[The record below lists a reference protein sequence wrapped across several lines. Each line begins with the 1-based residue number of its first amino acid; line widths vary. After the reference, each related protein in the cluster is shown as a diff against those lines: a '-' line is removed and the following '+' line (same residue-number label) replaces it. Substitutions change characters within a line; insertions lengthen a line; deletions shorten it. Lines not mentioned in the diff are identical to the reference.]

1 MLSLSEFKKKLHDE
15 VPSGKN
21 YIIKNIKGKDFVVVK
36 NLEGQNKETLVT
48 FSKTSF
54 FFMLSLSEFIILS
67 LAIPYR
73 PFIANSNICC
83 GLISKPISLCI
94 SLNNLFLIG
103 LGIR

>member
-1 MLSLSEFKKKLHDE
+1 LSKSIKNDISFEKKLHDE

-36 NLEGQNKETLVT
+36 NLEGQNK
-48 FSKTSF
+48 
-54 FFMLSLSEFIILS
+54 SLSEFIILS
-67 LAIPYR
+67 LATPYL

-94 SLNNLFLIG
+94 SLNSLFLIG
-103 LGIR
+103 LGILPR

>member
-1 MLSLSEFKKKLHDE
+1 MVVKQQLSKSIKNDITFEKKLHDE

-21 YIIKNIKGKDFVVVK
+21 Y
-36 NLEGQNKETLVT
+36 
-48 FSKTSF
+48 KTSF

-67 LAIPYR
+67 LATPYR

-94 SLNNLFLIG
+94 GNINVDKG
-103 LGIR
+103 VEKDNPCVP